1 MKRVAF
7 LSRVS
12 TLDQHSSIDNQEE
25 VFQNWLK
32 RNEGCTVYKIYT
44 DEGISGA
51 KGYKRK
57 QWLEML
63 KDGRHKEFDILIAK
77 SYSRFGRNQRETLDA
92 IAMLRN
98 NGIRIIFLEDNL
110 DSEQDANK
118 FGLFAWLA
126 EQEAQKTSERIKMV
140 WETYNIE
147 GKVHVTLA
155 PYGYDYNKD
164 IKNFIINDFEANIVK
179 MVFSLYQ
186 EGYGFNRIARLLTE
200 NNIPTKRGGK
210 WAGQTVGQILQNDFY
225 LGTLTQGK
233 TKTIDVTMDT
243 KRKIPKEEWIKHSE
257 NHDAII
263 TKEEFARV
271 QEEIKKRS
279 FKAKKFYTKEHGNTS
294 KRGSIRQSN
303 ASLFSN
309 LLICGECNSRL
320 TIKRKKRM
328 KNYKPFY
335 NCMDYELKG
344 IKGCGHTSNFIWEDI
359 LIDFIKEKLD
369 ELVKNNYK
377 ELKAK
382 LQEKNFSKDNKASE
396 KELKSIENKIKD
408 TINIST
414 KLLQEYTKGNVGE
427 MQYKLQN
434 EDIEKSLKYMISR
447 KEELAKIINSKS
459 NIKNKEKILIGGIN
473 DLLETKTENWNNAM
487 MKSIIDSIIIYIDGT
502 IDVHFK
508 YLNYK

>member
-32 RNEGCTVYKIYT
+32 RNEGCIVYKIYT

-57 QWLEML
+57 QWLQML
-63 KDGRHKEFDILIAK
+63 KDGRSKEFDILIAK
-77 SYSRFGRNQRETLDA
+77 SYSRFGRNQRETLEA

-98 NGIRIIFLEDNL
+98 NGIRIIFLEDSL

-140 WETYNIE
+140 WENYNIE

-164 IKNFIINDFEANIVK
+164 IKNFVVNDVEANIVK
-179 MVFSLYQ
+179 KIYSLYQ
-186 EGYGFNRIARLLTE
+186 EGCGFNKIAKLLIE
-200 NNIPTKRGGK
+200 NNISTKRGGK
-210 WAGQTVGQILQNDFY
+210 WAGATIGQILQNDFY

-243 KRKIPKEEWIKHSE
+243 QRKIPEEEWIKHSK
-257 NHDAII
+257 NHDPII
-263 TKEEFARV
+263 TKEEFDTV
-271 QEEIKKRS
+271 QEEIIRRS
-279 FKAKKFYTKEHGNTS
+279 CKAKKFYTKEHANLNIKGTV
-294 KRGSIRQSN
+294 RQSN
-303 ASLFSN
+303 TSLFSN
-309 LLICGECNSRL
+309 ILICGECMARL

-335 NCMDYELKG
+335 NCIDYELKG
-344 IKGCGHTSNFIWEDI
+344 VKGCGHTSNFIWEDI
-359 LIDFIKEKLD
+359 LIDYIKEKLD
-369 ELVKNNYK
+369 ILVKNNYK
-377 ELKAK
+377 ELKRR
-382 LQEKNFSKDNKASE
+382 LSEKNSSSDNKSYE
-396 KELKSIENKIKD
+396 KELKSIENKIKEQ
-408 TINIST
+408 INIST
-414 KLLQEYTKGNVGE
+414 KLLNEYTKGNVGE

-434 EDIEKSLKYMISR
+434 ENIENILKYLVNR
-447 KEELAKIINSKS
+447 KEELEKIISNKS
-459 NIKNKEKILIGGIN
+459 DIKQEEKLLIGGIN
-473 DLLETKTENWNNAM
+473 DLLETKTEDWNNAM
-487 MKSIIDSIIIYIDGT
+487 MKSIIDNIIVYIDGT